1 MYALDA
7 KDGEVVVAELSG
19 WKATEVISESP
30 QSSTGATM
38 HEAARCVRRSHRR
51 AVPSLEPLR
60 RSDGAG
66 AAGCGD
72 DGDAPELDLPAR
84 LDDVADGLLSATDDE

>member
-1 MYALDA
+1 MSLAYGLDVE
-7 KDGEVVVAELSG
+7 EVVVAVLSG
-19 WKATEVISESP
+19 WNATEVTSESP
-30 QSSTGATM
+30 PSSTGAIM

-66 AAGCGD
+66 A
-72 DGDAPELDLPAR
+72 
-84 LDDVADGLLSATDDE
+84 VTTDDE